1 MPVIIESRRKQG
13 GCKCTP
19 LRFTAAGN
27 ADRKPFLRVP
37 AQFFLGA
44 TLFEV
49 GIKEFGGIDTD
60 SENKQRVSLYLDKKT
75 MQVVDSFIKKNG
87 LHSRNESFE
96 RAGENLIADEAIK
109 AGGDVM
115 SEKLAKAVENVSD
128 DNAKAISKGLLRY
141 AVQLEM
147 LMRIIAK
154 TNHFTDDEPEDMRR
168 EAINNVR
175 RTRGKIKL
183 DDIAKGWYNEK

>member
-1 MPVIIESRRKQG
+1 MGDTQ
-13 GCKCTP
+13 
-19 LRFTAAGN
+19 
-27 ADRKPFLRVP
+27 
-37 AQFFLGA
+37 
-44 TLFEV
+44 V
-49 GIKEFGGIDTD
+49 GVKILGGIDTD

-87 LHSRNESFE
+87 LHSRNEFFE
-96 RAGENLIADEAIK
+96 RAAENLIADESIK

-115 SEKLAKAVENVSD
+115 SEKLAKAVENVSE
-128 DNAKAISKGLLRY
+128 DNAKAISKGLFRY

-147 LMRIIAK
+147 LMRVIAK
-154 TNHFTDDEPEDMRR
+154 TNHFTDDELEDMRR

-183 DDIAKGWYNEK
+183 DDIAKGWYNEE

>member
-1 MPVIIESRRKQG
+1 M
-13 GCKCTP
+13 
-19 LRFTAAGN
+19 
-27 ADRKPFLRVP
+27 
-37 AQFFLGA
+37 QFFLGA

-87 LHSRNESFE
+87 LHSRNEFFE
-96 RAGENLIADEAIK
+96 KAAENLIADEAIK
-109 AGGDVM
+109 SGGDVM
-115 SEKLAKAVENVSD
+115 SEKLAKAIEAVSEN
-128 DNAKAISKGLLRY
+128 NAKAISKGLFRY

-147 LMRIIAK
+147 MMRYIAQ
-154 TNHFTDDEPEDMRR
+154 THEFTDDELDEMRR

-183 DDIAKGWYNEK
+183 DDIAKGWYNEE

>member
-1 MPVIIESRRKQG
+1 MDTQ
-13 GCKCTP
+13 
-19 LRFTAAGN
+19 
-27 ADRKPFLRVP
+27 
-37 AQFFLGA
+37 
-44 TLFEV
+44 V
-49 GIKEFGGIDTD
+49 GVKEFGGIDTD

-75 MQVVDSFIKKNG
+75 VQVVDSFIKKNG
-87 LHSRNESFE
+87 LHSRNEFFE
-96 RAGENLIADEAIK
+96 KAAENLIADEAIK

-115 SEKLAKAVENVSD
+115 SEKLAKAIEAVSEN
-128 DNAKAISKGLLRY
+128 NAKAISKGLFRY

-147 LMRIIAK
+147 MMRYIAQ
-154 TNHFTDDEPEDMRR
+154 THEFTDDELDEMRR

>member
-1 MPVIIESRRKQG
+1 MVDTQ
-13 GCKCTP
+13 
-19 LRFTAAGN
+19 
-27 ADRKPFLRVP
+27 
-37 AQFFLGA
+37 
-44 TLFEV
+44 V
-49 GIKEFGGIDTD
+49 GVKEFGGIDTD

-87 LHSRNESFE
+87 FHSRNEFFE
-96 RAGENLIADEAIK
+96 RAAENLIADEAIK

-115 SEKLAKAVENVSD
+115 SEKLAKAIEAVSEN
-128 DNAKAISKGLLRY
+128 NAKAISKGLFRY

-147 LMRIIAK
+147 MMRYIAQ
-154 TNHFTDDEPEDMRR
+154 THEFTDDELDEMRR

>member
-1 MPVIIESRRKQG
+1 
-13 GCKCTP
+13 
-19 LRFTAAGN
+19 
-27 ADRKPFLRVP
+27 
-37 AQFFLGA
+37 
-44 TLFEV
+44 
-49 GIKEFGGIDTD
+49 
-60 SENKQRVSLYLDKKT
+60 

-87 LHSRNESFE
+87 LHSRNEFFE
-96 RAGENLIADEAIK
+96 KAAENLIADEAIQ

-115 SEKLAKAVENVSD
+115 SEKLAKAVENVSE
-128 DNAKAISKGLLRY
+128 DNAKAISKGLFCY

-147 LMRIIAK
+147 LMRVIAK
-154 TNHFTDDEPEDMRR
+154 TNHFTDDELEDMRR